1 MAKAKLKFEPNV
13 LPRSIS
19 EITRSYIQEFV
30 AYGVK
35 AKEITPEKL
44 DSWIKTVENIEQDD
58 EKTTMKKYA
67 SIRSAFVE
75 AFIPSLNA
83 KSSKTMSDFFKTLK
97 A

>member
-19 EITRSYIQEFV
+19 EITKVYIQEYI

-35 AKEITPEKL
+35 AKEITPDSLE
-44 DSWIKTVENIEQDD
+44 SWIKKVEEIEQDND
-58 EKTTMKKYA
+58 KSTMEKFA
-67 SIRSAFVE
+67 SIRSAFVKD
-75 AFIPSLNA
+75 FMPSLSA